1 VKQWILATALLATGA
16 SGPAVAGAGDV
27 NAHNFY
33 VSAKSLLAKG
43 VGAMFDSR
51 RKPMT
56 AQLRDAAVAVKAQND
71 AAKAKGAPIYC
82 VSDAQRKK
90 GMSVQ
95 FIVDQLGAIPEQ
107 QRRTMTLKDAWRNV
121 LVRNYPCR

>member
-1 VKQWILATALLATGA
+1 
-16 SGPAVAGAGDV
+16 
-27 NAHNFY
+27 
-33 VSAKSLLAKG
+33 
-43 VGAMFDSR
+43 
-51 RKPMT
+51 MT

>member
-1 VKQWILATALLATGA
+1 MAIGVPGA
-16 SGPAVAGAGDV
+16 AFAAPGDV

-33 VSAKSLLAKG
+33 VSAKSLVAKG
-43 VGAMFDSR
+43 MGAMFDKR

-56 AQLRDAAVAVKAQND
+56 AQFRDASLAVKAQND
-71 AAKAKGAPIYC
+71 AAKAKGAPLYC

-95 FIVDQLGAIPEQ
+95 FIVDQLGAIPEP
-107 QRRTMTLKDAWRNV
+107 QRRIMTLKDAWRTI